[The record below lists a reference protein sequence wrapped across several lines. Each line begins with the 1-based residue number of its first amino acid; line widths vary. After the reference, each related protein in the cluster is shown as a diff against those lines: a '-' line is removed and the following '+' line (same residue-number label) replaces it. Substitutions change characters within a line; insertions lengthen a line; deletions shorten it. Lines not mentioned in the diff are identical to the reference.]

1 MKFQCGRGDYLSG
14 SFVAFDEDVALLISS
29 KMPIAFGEVLGKHS
43 YVCGPI
49 EQSEITKVT
58 DDKHVVEIFENHDL
72 KSGFNPFYYPVDYEW
87 KEEKCWDDDILV
99 YEGLEILEKENLND
113 SPKENPA

>member
-29 KMPIAFGEVLGKHS
+29 KMPIAFGEVQGKHS